1 MTTISTERDVVTLI
15 NVFTVNPEDQQ
26 RLVDIL
32 AEAATPMKR
41 IHGYVSSN
49 VHKSLDGTKVTNY
62 VQWES
67 REDFEAMLGDPGA
80 AAPHMQEAAQI
91 AEKYEPVLYEVS
103 FVDEVAI
110 KVAG

>member
-1 MTTISTERDVVTLI
+1 MTTISTEQGVVTLV
-15 NVFTVNPEDQQ
+15 NVFTVKPEDQQ
-26 RLVDIL
+26 RLVDVL
-32 AEAATPMKR
+32 AEAAPVMKR

-67 REDFEAMLGDPGA
+67 REDFEAMLRNPEA
-80 AAPHMQEAAQI
+80 IPHMQEAARI
-91 AEKYEPVLYEVS
+91 AEKYEPNLYEVL

-110 KVAG
+110 EVAG